1 MPMTKA
7 DSVQTELIALSASL
21 DRATERL
28 RRLGEENASL
38 RHNREQLSAE
48 RAALL
53 TRNEQARSRVEAMI
67 ERLKALESSG

>member
-1 MPMTKA
+1 MSDDDPLK
-7 DSVQTELIALSASL
+7 TELAALSAAL
-21 DRATERL
+21 DRATDTL

-38 RHNREQLSAE
+38 RHNREQLAAE

-67 ERLKALESSG
+67 ERLKALESNG

>member
-1 MPMTKA
+1 MTDA
-7 DSVQTELIALSASL
+7 DSLQTELTALSTSL
-21 DRATERL
+21 DRATDTL

-38 RHNREQLSAE
+38 RHNREQLAAE

-53 TRNEQARSRVEAMI
+53 GRNEQARSRVEAMI

>member
-1 MPMTKA
+1 MTDV
-7 DSVQTELIALSASL
+7 DSLQTELSALSASL
-21 DRATERL
+21 DRATDAL

-38 RHNREQLSAE
+38 RHNREQLASE

-53 TRNEQARSRVEAMI
+53 SRNEQARARVEAMI